1 MLTFE
6 CCIDCTDR
14 HRACHDTCERYSKIK
29 AENEKIRKDIIDE
42 NILVS
47 YGEDKRKAL
56 RKYTKYKHL
65 SLK

>member
-1 MLTFE
+1 MPDAQLYFLSDQYY
-6 CCIDCTDR
+6 IDFPD
-14 HRACHDTCERYSKIK
+14 DKLMK
-29 AENEKIRKDIIDE
+29 NKDIIDE